1 MKVSEVMTRRVIS
14 VSPKA
19 TILDAIRL
27 MLKNRISGLPVIDD
41 DGALVGM
48 VTEGDFL
55 RRAETGT
62 AAKRSRWL
70 DAFVGPSE
78 PAQAYVR
85 SHGVNVE
92 DVMTHTPVTVASD
105 NTLDKAVEKME
116 RHKIKRL
123 PVVRRGRVVGIISR
137 ANLMRGLVS
146 MHRGARASM
155 RDDATIRER
164 ILSAAEEE
172 SWAAGASVD
181 VIVRHGIV
189 DVWGT
194 VSEPAQR
201 RAFKALVE
209 GTPGVKK
216 VEDHLVWQGD
226 VVSVT

>member
-14 VSPKA
+14 VSAKA

-27 MLKNRISGLPVIDD
+27 MLEHRISGLPVIDD
-41 DGALVGM
+41 SGVLVGI
-48 VTEGDFL
+48 VSEGDFL

-70 DAFVGPSE
+70 DAFMGPSE

-85 SHGVNVE
+85 SHGVKVE
-92 DVMTHTPVTVASD
+92 EVMTRTPVTVAPD
-105 NTLDKAVEKME
+105 DTLDKVVEKME
-116 RHKIKRL
+116 RHKVKRL
-123 PVVRRGRVVGIISR
+123 PVVQSGRVVGIISR

-146 MHRGARASM
+146 MHRGVHAPVP
-155 RDDATIRER
+155 DDAAIRDR
-164 ILSAAEEE
+164 ILSAVEQE

-181 VIVRHGIV
+181 VVVRHGIV
-189 DVWGT
+189 DIWGT

-201 RAFKALVE
+201 DAFKVLVE
-209 GTPGVKK
+209 ATPGVKK
-216 VEDHLVWQGD
+216 VEDHVVWGGD

>member
-27 MLKNRISGLPVIDD
+27 MLKHRISGLPVIDD
-41 DGALVGM
+41 SGVLVGM
-48 VTEGDFL
+48 VTEGNF
-55 RRAETGT
+55 RRREETGT

-85 SHGVNVE
+85 SHGVIVE
-92 DVMTHTPVTVASD
+92 DVMTPTPVTVAPD

-146 MHRGARASM
+146 MHRAAHASKP
-155 RDDATIRER
+155 DDAALRTR
-164 ILSAAEEE
+164 ILSAVEKE

-189 DVWGT
+189 DIWGT
-194 VSEPAQR
+194 VCEPAQQH
-201 RAFKALVE
+201 AFRALVE

-216 VEDHLVWQGD
+216 VENHLVWQGD